1 MAQAN
6 EYLTHEILAVAF
18 AVHRVNGGYY
28 KDTSRFSEDTPT
40 LFSNKEAVK
49 FQLESNGP
57 NDFSYITIT
66 DEDYS
71 NAKESVEWLH
81 KDNALAIIGGTLN
94 DFMQNIM
101 SSISSTTSTTQNIGL
116 LSVVPKVYFESRERK
131 EHKKDLKTNFG
142 ESKLISTI
150 GSRVEGNFT
159 LQGIK
164 FVDKFSCYVLN
175 GHIEGDLIS
184 FFKNFDQTNELPI
197 KGSTFKIS
205 GKVKRHG
212 QHYVTK
218 LPETILN
225 YVKIG

>member
-1 MAQAN
+1 
-6 EYLTHEILAVAF
+6 
-18 AVHRVNGGYY
+18 
-28 KDTSRFSEDTPT
+28 

-66 DEDYS
+66 NEDYS

>member
-1 MAQAN
+1 MAQAT
-6 EYLTHEILAVAF
+6 EYLTHEILALAF

-28 KDTSRFSEDTPT
+28 KDTRRFSEDTPT

-57 NDFSYITIT
+57 NDFSYITVS
-66 DEDYS
+66 DKDYLD
-71 NAKESVEWLH
+71 AKESVEWLH
-81 KDNALAIIGGTLN
+81 KDNALAIIGDTLN

-101 SSISSTTSTTQNIGL
+101 ASISRTTSTTQNIGL
-116 LSVVPKVYFESRERK
+116 LSVVPKVYFDAREKK

-164 FVDKFSCYVLN
+164 FVEKFSCYVLN

-212 QHYVTK
+212 KHYVSN

-225 YVKIG
+225 YVRIG